1 MKDKYIIFEPLKI
14 DFNLYFLGTEEEQ
27 EEADAKQATRAA
39 ELERVLFAPDFIAAE
54 YINSWSQR
62 RILHK
67 STRPGIMYQL
77 SFIDPDGVPAMHE
90 NYISDGTGNPDEVG
104 KIHDR
109 AELIR
114 HFINNNNENPL
125 TLHILSA

>member
-1 MKDKYIIFEPLKI
+1 MTDKYLTFEPLQI
-14 DFNLYFLGTEEEQ
+14 DFNIYFLGTEEEQ
-27 EEADAKQATRAA
+27 EEADQKQATRAA
-39 ELERVLFAPDFIAAE
+39 DIERVIFAPGFIACE
-54 YINSWSQR
+54 YVNSWSQR
-62 RILHK
+62 RILHP
-67 STRPGIMYQL
+67 STRPGVIYQL

-90 NYISDGTGNPDEVG
+90 NYINDGTGNPDEVG

-109 AELIR
+109 ADLIR